1 MRKKRLNGKYHI
13 SWETIKVKKIKET
26 VVIDVVKKP
35 LDIKGEH
42 GHNSRSGDSEV
53 RVDKMK
59 GI

>member
-1 MRKKRLNGKYHI
+1 MNGKYHI
-13 SWETIKVKKIKET
+13 GWEAIKVKQIKET
-26 VVIDVVKKP
+26 VVINVVKKS

-53 RVDKMK
+53 RVNEMK